1 MKRVVCVTVEIEE
14 GENVHQKLVAG
25 EYGILG
31 EAPVRGRAST
41 IVGRVLQALHIS
53 KKRNANLENLY
64 GKDLDQYLMTDKT
77 YTTQEVV
84 NMAAW
89 FLLLQAVLTVRPERY
104 SLVATDLQRHLER
117 LEMNIAAREEQM
129 QMRKKRITT

>member
-31 EAPVRGRAST
+31 EAPVRGRAQT
-41 IVGRVLQALHIS
+41 IVGRVLQALHIG
-53 KKRNANLENLY
+53 KKRNANLENLH

-84 NMAAW
+84 NMSAW

-117 LEMNIAAREEQM
+117 LEINIAAREEQM

>member
-14 GENVHQKLVAG
+14 GDNVHEKLVAR

-31 EAPVRGRAST
+31 EAPVRGRAPT
-41 IVGRVLQALHIS
+41 IVGRVLQSLYIG

-64 GKDLDQYLMTDKT
+64 GRDLDEYLMTDKT

>member
-14 GENVHQKLVAG
+14 GDNVHEKLVAG

-31 EAPVRGRAST
+31 EAPVRGRAPT
-41 IVGRVLQALHIS
+41 IVGRVLQSLHIG

-64 GKDLDQYLMTDKT
+64 GKDLDEYLMTDKT

-84 NMAAW
+84 NMSAW